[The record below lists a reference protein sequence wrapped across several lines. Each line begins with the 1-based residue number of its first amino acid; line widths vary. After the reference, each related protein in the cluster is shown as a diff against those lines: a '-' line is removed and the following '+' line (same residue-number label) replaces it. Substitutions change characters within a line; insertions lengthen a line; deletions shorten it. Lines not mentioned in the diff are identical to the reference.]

1 MRLSLL
7 LTDMITG
14 NLHIHAH
21 DTRRQHAHNRV
32 DIYARI
38 RLRTILLAHT
48 MHTLSTA
55 SCLFLSLLIHPCMMY
70 AACCIDD
77 FCKRRYGTSV
87 VEGRAMGIVLGT
99 SRNTF
104 AWSIMREL
112 PPEPT
117 PDPTL
122 MGIMAIVCCP
132 CFVYQCT
139 CSQRARDV
147 RKAHRLTN
155 TLADEHRMW
164 VKNIACLQSLA
175 KVSVVVADSADV
187 ITDDRHPPGVAVQN
201 SIGGAR
207 RDDDDAATSA
217 VRGDA
222 AHAVNLGR
230 NIGVATVVLTSR
242 DAGEAAAI
250 ASGVF
255 GKDAAGAAA
264 AGVLLGTDLEIMPT
278 VELVDT
284 VKMHVALNGGL
295 MIAVASPKI
304 LFRVVQV

>member
-1 MRLSLL
+1 M
-7 LTDMITG
+7 D
-14 NLHIHAH
+14 
-21 DTRRQHAHNRV
+21 D
-32 DIYARI
+32 
-38 RLRTILLAHT
+38 
-48 MHTLSTA
+48 
-55 SCLFLSLLIHPCMMY
+55 
-70 AACCIDD
+70 CCK
-77 FCKRRYGTSV
+77 CRYGTSV

-104 AWSIMREL
+104 SWSIMREL
-112 PPEPT
+112 PPIPA
-117 PDPTL
+117 PDPTV
-122 MGIMAIVCCP
+122 MGIMAIFCCP
-132 CFVYQCT
+132 CIVYQCT
-139 CSQRARDV
+139 CSQRARDA

-164 VKNIACLQSLA
+164 VKNVACLQSLA
-175 KVSVVVADSADV
+175 KISVVVTDSADV
-187 ITDDRHPPGVAVQN
+187 ITDDRTPPGAAPQ
-201 SIGGAR
+201 SITG
-207 RDDDDAATSA
+207 S

-242 DAGEAAAI
+242 DATEAAAI
-250 ASGVF
+250 ASAVF

-264 AGVLLGTDLEIMPT
+264 AGVLLGSDLEIMPT